1 MHFNATRIC
10 GLGCNGCCKRE
21 QRAEIWTEEDR
32 SSSVSEFMIKYVPGF
47 ENAFVS
53 VTNAEI
59 GVRETRHIEGMY
71 TLTGM
76 DVYEGRKFE
85 DVVSRG
91 YFPIDLHN
99 PDGKKDMEWWS
110 MESSERYL
118 RYSVQ
123 MSDSETY

>member
-1 MHFNATRIC
+1 MIVLNGIHPNTMHFNATRIC
-10 GLGCNGCCKRE
+10 GLDATDVVKRTE
-21 QRAEIWTEEDR
+21 SEIDGR
-32 SSSVSEFMIKYVPGF
+32 RQINSVSEFMIKYVPGF

-59 GVRETRHIEGMY
+59 GVRETRHIEGMH

-91 YFPIDLHN
+91 YFPIDL
-99 PDGKKDMEWWS
+99 
-110 MESSERYL
+110 
-118 RYSVQ
+118 Q
-123 MSDSETY
+123 MSDPKTY

>member
-1 MHFNATRIC
+1 MATDVV
-10 GLGCNGCCKRE
+10 KRTE
-21 QRAEIWTEEDR
+21 SEIDGR
-32 SSSVSEFMIKYVPGF
+32 RQINSVSEFMIKYVPGF

-91 YFPIDLHN
+91 YFRSIFIILME
-99 PDGKKDMEWWS
+99 KKDME
-110 MESSERYL
+110 MVEYGKFRKIL
-118 RYSVQ
+118 TIFRTDV
-123 MSDSETY
+123 